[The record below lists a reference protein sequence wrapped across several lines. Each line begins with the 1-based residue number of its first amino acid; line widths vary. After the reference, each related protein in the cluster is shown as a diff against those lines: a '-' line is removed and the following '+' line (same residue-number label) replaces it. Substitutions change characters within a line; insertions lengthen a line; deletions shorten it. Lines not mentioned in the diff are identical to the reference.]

1 METNWTLIRII
12 IMACVFGGIGIAFV
26 VKALRLHFSGRADP
40 LSERLKERIDR
51 LKQQRRGLLKQK
63 KTLGEE
69 RQQLLKQGE
78 GVDDLDWRIE
88 DLDWR
93 IADLKWQIDDT
104 KWEIDDRVHQ
114 KRTSAA
120 TFWAVLG
127 AALLALGSL
136 AVSTRGASLMKWVE
150 Q

>member
-1 METNWTLIRII
+1 LETCSPLIRII
-12 IMACVFGGIGIAFV
+12 IMASVLGGIGIAFIA
-26 VKALRLHFSGRADP
+26 KALRLHLSGRADP
-40 LSERLKERIDR
+40 LSERLKERINK
-51 LKQQRRGLLKQK
+51 LEQQKKDLLKQK
-63 KTLGEE
+63 RTLSNE
-69 RQQLLKQGE
+69 RNQLLKQGDE
-78 GVDDLDWRIE
+78 VSDLDWRI
-88 DLDWR
+88 DDIDWR
-93 IADLKWQIDDT
+93 IADLSWWIDDT